1 MATSKSNND
10 DLLKSIFEMVESKSE
25 QKQQRKKRVMTS
37 EQKAIAIKNL
47 AAGRAKSLE
56 TRRRKK
62 AEKEGG
68 IVPSRP
74 APPKPEPEP
83 EPPKP
88 ESPKPAPVELPNPA
102 PVELPK
108 PAPVELPKPAPVE
121 PPKHVELPKPVEPIP
136 APVVDNTPYRMT
148 TWGMQSLW

>member
-1 MATSKSNND
+1 MATSKSSND

-25 QKQQRKKRVMTS
+25 QKQQRKKRVMSS

-83 EPPKP
+83 TPEPTPKP
-88 ESPKPAPVELPNPA
+88 EPEPT

-121 PPKHVELPKPVEPIP
+121 LPKP

>member
-1 MATSKSNND
+1 MATSKSSND

-25 QKQQRKKRVMTS
+25 QKQQRKKRVMSS

-83 EPPKP
+83 TPEPTPKP
-88 ESPKPAPVELPNPA
+88 T

-121 PPKHVELPKPVEPIP
+121 LPKPAEPIP

>member
-74 APPKPEPEP
+74 APPKPEPPKPTP
-83 EPPKP
+83 EPT
-88 ESPKPAPVELPNPA
+88 
-102 PVELPK
+102 PK

>member
-1 MATSKSNND
+1 MATSKSSND

-74 APPKPEPEP
+74 APEPPKPEPEP
-83 EPPKP
+83 PAPPKP
-88 ESPKPAPVELPNPA
+88 ESPKPAPVELP
-102 PVELPK
+102 K
-108 PAPVELPKPAPVE
+108 PA
-121 PPKHVELPKPVEPIP
+121 EPIP

>member
-1 MATSKSNND
+1 MATSKSSND

-25 QKQQRKKRVMTS
+25 QKQQRKKRVMSS

-74 APPKPEPEP
+74 AP

-88 ESPKPAPVELPNPA
+88 EPPKPA

-121 PPKHVELPKPVEPIP
+121 LPKPVEPIP
-136 APVVDNTPYRMT
+136 APVVDNTPYRIT